1 MRQSDCQSISGSLG
15 FSLIFQLNANLQF
28 FKNTL
33 QIELCAPRRPTAVE
47 VGIPPSTPVS
57 GSTRSWPRLPLA
69 IHCWL
74 VLNFQLIKI
83 LRTVCENC
91 RPDKQTDRWT
101 DTRTDGQADTR
112 SWA

>member
-47 VGIPPSTPVS
+47 VGIPPSTTVDHPAV
-57 GSTRSWPRLPLA
+57 RPLPLA
-69 IHCWL
+69 IYCWL

-91 RPDKQTDRWT
+91 RPDKQTDSRK
-101 DTRTDGQADTR
+101 DRRTG